1 MKKLTFL
8 APLLLTLILQPSFA
22 KKKVTKAES
31 VKKEQAAK
39 PKLGTS
45 FTFDGSALRGK
56 YQSALS
62 TKAIVENDKILEDL
76 LGGRTKFQDKIKQ
89 DANRN

>member
-1 MKKLTFL
+1 MKKLIFL
-8 APLLLTLILQPSFA
+8 APLLLTLFVQPSFA
-22 KKKVTKAES
+22 KKAVAKKDV

-45 FTFDGSALRGK
+45 FSFDGSSLRGK

-62 TKAIVENDKILEDL
+62 TKAIVENDKMLEDL
-76 LGGRTKFQDKIKQ
+76 LGGRTKFDDKIKQ
-89 DANRN
+89 DAKRN